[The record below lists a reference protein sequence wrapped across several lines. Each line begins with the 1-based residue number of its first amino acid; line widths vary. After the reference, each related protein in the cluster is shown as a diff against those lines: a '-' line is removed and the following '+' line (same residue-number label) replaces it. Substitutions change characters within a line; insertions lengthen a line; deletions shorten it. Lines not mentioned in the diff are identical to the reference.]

1 MRTIKK
7 ESKGYWITDDEL
19 TAVFVIETDETKAK
33 GKSNKV
39 KIAKDKL
46 KAIHAKI

>member
-19 TAVFVIETDETKAK
+19 TAVFVTETDETKAK
-33 GKSNKV
+33 KKSDKV